1 MLPLARLPF
10 QPVTE
15 APRTVLPTGDRVF
28 KHRSLG
34 GTFLIQITSLCLL
47 RLSDSLKSTSHRP
60 PACLSF
66 SDLGP
71 KLSAHTSQWPC
82 LSAAQGDSICFLF
95 TKYLLCVIFCR
106 SPSLDVAYTHT
117 ENQLW
122 DKWLSPL
129 LRVREISGA
138 YLGENKNSLLAPLIL
153 LWPITSHNKTHLWVY
168 SPGWIW
174 TKMLFL

>member
-1 MLPLARLPF
+1 MSSDYKWDRAIMSQSPPLGHVLPLARLPF

-15 APRTVLPTGDRVF
+15 APRTVLPIGNWVF

-47 RLSDSLKSTSHRP
+47 QLSDSLKSTFHRP
-60 PACLSF
+60 PACLSL

-82 LSAAQGDSICFLF
+82 ISAAQGDSICFLF

-106 SPSLDVAYTHT
+106 SPSLDVTYTHT

-122 DKWLSPL
+122 VIVSPFKGSRNLWSLS
-129 LRVREISGA
+129 RWEQ
-138 YLGENKNSLLAPLIL
+138 E
-153 LWPITSHNKTHLWVY
+153 
-168 SPGWIW
+168 
-174 TKMLFL
+174 